1 MNDRG
6 RRSPVDWKIF
16 HRRDTE
22 DAETCVSKENLWELC
37 ASAVKSGLYF
47 GCIVKGGNRV
57 PWTIAVTTTFRL

>member
-37 ASAVKSGLYF
+37 ASAVKSGL
-47 GCIVKGGNRV
+47 
-57 PWTIAVTTTFRL
+57 T